1 MNKLLEEDLVLLEK
15 EIKDGNKYYTMKQ
28 LWSRISNK
36 LTIERYNAAMNFFI
50 KGNRIIIDKRQIVWI
65 WDPEGIKKILKTGVK
80 IR

>member
-15 EIKDGNKYYTMKQ
+15 EIKDGNRYYTIKQ
-28 LWSRISNK
+28 LWAIVSKK
-36 LTIERYNAAMNFFI
+36 LTQERYNAAMNFFI